1 MSDIQFPSRLK
12 PIVTQGYGHRT
23 GGNILSVNPQGG
35 LSRQSRDTY
44 YDTIPISVVL
54 IVNAI
59 GRRVFKEFLRRINN
73 GADKFLMDNDT
84 GNGVEQHLVQI
95 QDGSVNE
102 TTQNGQWWN
111 ITFTAVAERTSV
123 QDQSDFGD
131 AIYGL
136 YDAYGDG
143 LQQFLNLYEQYVTTP
158 NFINNLPEP
167 L

>member
-1 MSDIQFPSRLK
+1 MSDLTFPSRLK
-12 PIVTQGYGHRT
+12 PIVSLGYSHTR
-23 GGNILSVNPQGG
+23 GNNIARVNPQGG
-35 LSRQSRDTY
+35 LPRQGQDTY
-44 YDTIPISVVL
+44 YDTVPISVVL
-54 IVNAI
+54 VVSAL
-59 GRRVFKEFLRRINN
+59 GRRAFWEFIRQIHG

-95 QDGSVNE
+95 TSSISD

-123 QDQSDFGD
+123 QDQSDLGD
-131 AIYGL
+131 SIYGL

-167 L
+167 I